1 MTFDVSLA
9 KLDQQYKLLQW
20 SLHPD
25 KVVSRK
31 PDEQVIAA
39 EQAALV
45 NHAYTV
51 LKKPLYRANYLLAQ
65 HGIMVG
71 KQAEGTID
79 DQELLMEVLEAREE
93 VDSTED
99 SSQLRALLA
108 GNRDKQARVVAQ
120 LSAAFKAAA
129 LKEAAS
135 LTTQLTYLVRLEE
148 DIVAKLPDWIVAEGG
163 GSDELLA
170 QPWWRRTHLQCNG
183 ANEIAARYSC
193 SWVHRPVERHTQI
206 KISAEANRRQACA
219 MALSMM
225 RSSMLSCTR
234 PMATPFRPA
243 IGAWQAG
250 VPLFGVSLTIRVLAA
265 LLPVAPSRSL
275 AVVVHARSAG
285 TDDKKKAVKKP
296 MDAAVKRDLLAAER
310 RLYNRSR
317 RSACGTRVKKVL
329 KAAATLLAAPSVS
342 EADVTALETLISE
355 AYKEV
360 DKAVQRGVYHDNTGA
375 RKKARVARWKRVVL
389 MSAGMFVPAPDH
401 PDYGRYLKLQAKK
414 TQAQATA

>member
-1 MTFDVSLA
+1 MGTIHAIIWNHGGPGVESRQDLLAAAVSRSHKPLSWQLPDYCLPVICNPHCSDCSRSVSNRCQVA
-9 KLDQQYKLLQW
+9 GSLVVGGRLQYKLLQW

-71 KQAEGTID
+71 KQAEVTID

-148 DIVAKLPDWIVAEGG
+148 DIVAKLPDWMVAEGG
-163 GSDELLA
+163 GPDELVA
-170 QPWWRRTHLQCNG
+170 QPWRRPAHLQCNR
-183 ANEIAARYSC
+183 AWKMS
-193 SWVHRPVERHTQI
+193 VPV
-206 KISAEANRRQACA
+206 
-219 MALSMM
+219 
-225 RSSMLSCTR
+225 
-234 PMATPFRPA
+234 
-243 IGAWQAG
+243 
-250 VPLFGVSLTIRVLAA
+250 
-265 LLPVAPSRSL
+265 
-275 AVVVHARSAG
+275 
-285 TDDKKKAVKKP
+285 
-296 MDAAVKRDLLAAER
+296 
-310 RLYNRSR
+310 
-317 RSACGTRVKKVL
+317 
-329 KAAATLLAAPSVS
+329 
-342 EADVTALETLISE
+342 
-355 AYKEV
+355 
-360 DKAVQRGVYHDNTGA
+360 
-375 RKKARVARWKRVVL
+375 
-389 MSAGMFVPAPDH
+389 
-401 PDYGRYLKLQAKK
+401 
-414 TQAQATA
+414 

>member
-1 MTFDVSLA
+1 MLMPRVLVALADSFAFLQSSAGLVTPGSVLRHLTARQLYVAAIGSDTLPGVNTQQHILYPLLAHAVTSYSHAVNQSQRLLSTSSQSTAAKSVARTCQSCHHGVMRGSFACQGCDKLQPVDDSLNYFELLGMPNMTFDVSLA

-79 DQELLMEVLEAREE
+79 GQELLMEVLEAREE

-148 DIVAKLPDWIVAEGG
+148 DIVAKLPD
-163 GSDELLA
+163 
-170 QPWWRRTHLQCNG
+170 
-183 ANEIAARYSC
+183 
-193 SWVHRPVERHTQI
+193 
-206 KISAEANRRQACA
+206 
-219 MALSMM
+219 
-225 RSSMLSCTR
+225 
-234 PMATPFRPA
+234 
-243 IGAWQAG
+243 
-250 VPLFGVSLTIRVLAA
+250 
-265 LLPVAPSRSL
+265 
-275 AVVVHARSAG
+275 
-285 TDDKKKAVKKP
+285 
-296 MDAAVKRDLLAAER
+296 
-310 RLYNRSR
+310 
-317 RSACGTRVKKVL
+317 CG
-329 KAAATLLAAPSVS
+329 
-342 EADVTALETLISE
+342 
-355 AYKEV
+355 
-360 DKAVQRGVYHDNTGA
+360 
-375 RKKARVARWKRVVL
+375 
-389 MSAGMFVPAPDH
+389 
-401 PDYGRYLKLQAKK
+401 
-414 TQAQATA
+414 